1 MGSKRSKQWRTL
13 VWVVAGLG
21 FGQSPGL
28 GAPQIHPP
36 ASSTNLAPS
45 APPVNFVDIAARA
58 GLTARTEA
66 GGEKAKKYIIETTGA
81 GAAAVDVDNDGWP
94 DIFLV
99 QGSRLEGFPPGQE
112 PTSHLYRNNRDGTF
126 TDITQKAGVG
136 LTGWGQGVCA
146 GDYDNDGW
154 VDLFVTFWGH
164 NVLLHNNGDGTFTDV
179 TKKAGLW
186 QANVN
191 WSTGCAFL
199 DYDRDGHLDLFITH
213 YVDLDLAHTPAPGA
227 NDACQWKDI
236 PVMCGP
242 RGLKGTYSQLYRNN
256 GDGTFT
262 DVSDKSGVSKTPPF
276 YCFTVLTGD
285 FDNDGWPDIFV
296 VCDSTP
302 NLFFHNNRNGTFTET
317 AVPAGLAFND
327 EGHEQAGMGADAAD
341 YDGDG
346 WLDIVKTN
354 FSDDSPT
361 LYRNHRDGT
370 FSDETLEAGLGKSMQ
385 FLGWGTLFVDV
396 DNDGWPDLFMANG
409 HVYPEVDSK
418 GLNVTFRERKALY
431 WNEHNGKFK
440 DISLDAGPG
449 ITTPFNSHGVA
460 AADFDNDGSVEIL
473 VNNSHDRP
481 SLLRNNGAHGNWILL
496 RLIGVKS
503 NRDAIGARVTVR
515 VGPHQQ
521 TQEVRSGGGYISQ
534 SDFRLHFGLG
544 AATQV
549 DSVEIRWPSGLVEH
563 LDHLN
568 ANRIVK
574 IREGVGIVDH

>member
-1 MGSKRSKQWRTL
+1 M
-13 VWVVAGLG
+13 VVAAFG
-21 FGQSPGL
+21 FGRSPGL
-28 GAPQIHPP
+28 GANEMHAP
-36 ASSTNLAPS
+36 ASSTNVSPS
-45 APPVNFVDIAARA
+45 APPVHFVDIAAQA

-81 GAAAVDVDNDGWP
+81 GAAAVDFDNDGWP

-126 TDITQKAGVG
+126 TDVTQKAGVG

-199 DYDRDGHLDLFITH
+199 DYDRDGHLDLFISH

-296 VCDSTP
+296 ACDSTP

-317 AVPAGLAFND
+317 AVAAGVAFND

-481 SLLRNNGAHGNWILL
+481 SLLRNQGDHGNWILL

-515 VGPHQQ
+515 VGAHQQ

-549 DSVEIRWPSGLVEH
+549 DSVEIRWPSGLVER